1 VQLARGVCKEEKQKR
16 YFGYNVTY
24 QSCEK
29 HETMKRNN
37 TMTSKTQ
44 NQHIRIGELNRLK
57 VVRDTDFGLYLQ
69 AEDFEEV
76 LLPNIYVMEDEMP
89 MEALVDVFVYTDS
102 EDRPVATTKMPYA
115 KLGEYG
121 YFTVVD
127 YKSYGAFVN
136 WGLPKDLFV
145 PLSQQKE
152 YFNIGKKYILR
163 ICLDEQTGR
172 LYGTQKIGQYFNR
185 SMKGMHQNK
194 ELEVL
199 VIAKTPLGYKVVA
212 DNQYEGMLFDN
223 EIFEEIG
230 VGDRKKA
237 YIKTVRKD
245 GKLDLSLQPIGK
257 KAKVD
262 EGEQKVMEL
271 LEAHG
276 GELPFTYKSDAEEI
290 QKVFGMSK
298 KNFKRTLTALLE
310 QNRIILT
317 DKSIVQEKKGE

>member
-1 VQLARGVCKEEKQKR
+1 
-16 YFGYNVTY
+16 
-24 QSCEK
+24 
-29 HETMKRNN
+29 
-37 TMTSKTQ
+37 MTSKIQ
-44 NQHIRIGELNRLK
+44 NQHIKIGELNTLK
-57 VVRDTDFGLYLQ
+57 VERDTDYGLFLRAQ
-69 AEDFEEV
+69 DEEDV
-76 LLPNIYVMEDEMP
+76 LLPNVYVMEDKMP
-89 MEALVDVFVYTDS
+89 IDALIDVFVYTDS

-172 LYGTQKIGQYFNR
+172 LYGTQKIGKYFNR
-185 SMKGMHQNK
+185 DMKGLHQNK

-212 DNQYEGMLFDN
+212 GNQYEGMLFDN
-223 EIFEEIG
+223 EIFEKIEI
-230 VGDRKKA
+230 GDRKKA

-245 GKLDLSLQPIGK
+245 GKLDLSLQPIGDSVK
-257 KAKVD
+257 RSELSV
-262 EGEQKVMEL
+262 QKV
-271 LEAHG
+271 LEMLDEKG
-276 GELPFTYKSDAEEI
+276 GKLPFTYKSDAEEI
-290 QKVFGMSK
+290 QRVFGMSK
-298 KNFKRTLTALLE
+298 KEFKRTLTALIE
-310 QNRIILT
+310 GDRIKLT
-317 DKSIVQEKKGE
+317 ETEIIRVNQASNVSSLI